1 MTKGDT
7 DMSSKPASSDDD
19 DLLKALPKID
29 SAFRGAP
36 TAGIA
41 GAAAVDPCAVYE
53 RLAPFL
59 PTLIKAAKKIP
70 IIGPRLA
77 QALTLLQ
84 QIGEKC
90 CK

>member
-1 MTKGDT
+1 
-7 DMSSKPASSDDD
+7 MSSKPASSEDDE
-19 DLLKALPKID
+19 LLQALPKID
-29 SAFRGAP
+29 SAFRGGSTAP
-36 TAGIA
+36 AGAA
-41 GAAAVDPCAVYE
+41 GLAAAAVDPCAVYKQ
-53 RLAPFL
+53 LAPFL